1 MCFIASRDF
10 RRMKLIVLPLI
21 TNILTMLY
29 TLRQRCT
36 SSYTL
41 LSATLGILS
50 LFNATLDLNK
60 YNLFPWQV
68 LVENNNLKVII
79 EK

>member
-60 YNLFPWQV
+60 YNLFLWQV